1 MTKNPR
7 FPKQKRPS
15 GPLAFRCAS
24 AISVA
29 FSKASSGRQLVI
41 QMGMKWDLFD
51 DSLWHLMGN
60 LRSKLYIYIPI
71 YIYLYIRMYIY
82 IHMSG

>member
-41 QMGMKWDLFD
+41 QMGMENGIF
-51 DSLWHLMGN
+51 SMIFVMGFN
-60 LRSKLYIYIPI
+60 GEPKI
-71 YIYLYIRMYIY
+71 
-82 IHMSG
+82 